1 MSDFASDIAAVR
13 AATDRLLA
21 GAGALDDAGA
31 AAPSLLPGWTRGHVF
46 AHIARNADAITNL
59 LTWARTDVKTPMYAS
74 PEARDADIERDSARP
89 LAAHLDD
96 LRASADR
103 FDAAAEALPEERREY
118 VVEMRNGVTDQA
130 ARLPY
135 RRLVEVELHHVDL
148 GIGYG
153 LDDLPAA
160 FVTREIAFMAGVKLA
175 GRAEVPA
182 LRLTA
187 SDGSSWRTGREDG
200 DVTTVTGSPTDLLG
214 WLVGRADGAGLEVR
228 GASSGA
234 LLPALPPL

>member
-13 AATDRLLA
+13 AATDRLLT
-21 GAGALDDAGA
+21 GAAALDDAGA

-59 LTWARTDVKTPMYAS
+59 LTWARTDVKTPMYVSA
-74 PEARDADIERDSARP
+74 EARDADIERDSTRP
-89 LAAHLDD
+89 SAAHLDD
-96 LRASADR
+96 LRSSAARFDEAASALS
-103 FDAAAEALPEERREY
+103 AEQQEY
-118 VVEMRNGVTDQA
+118 VVEMRNGVMERA
-130 ARLPY
+130 AMLPY

-153 LDDLPAA
+153 LEDLPAA
-160 FVTREIAFMAGVKLA
+160 FVTREIGFMADVKLA

-200 DVTTVTGSPTDLLG
+200 DAVTVTGSPTDLLG
-214 WLVGRADGAGLEVR
+214 WLVGRGDGAGLEVR
-228 GASSGA
+228 GGSSGG